1 MEYHD
6 VDAFTFGPPALQ
18 ASIKGRR
25 LTVKNG
31 FWPDV
36 GGSFVHVA
44 DTTLRLKAADC
55 AVLIRRT
62 GEPDCEIVTAS
73 QLPLYGMQ
81 PIGDGK
87 FCILE
92 HVDLL
97 AWRVGTDWHIKR
109 LVQGE

>member
-6 VDAFTFGPPALQ
+6 IDARAFEPPALQ
-18 ASIKGRR
+18 VTIKGRR
-25 LTVKNG
+25 LIVKDG
-31 FWPDV
+31 YWPDL

-44 DTTLRLKAADC
+44 DTTMRLKADDC
-55 AVLIRRT
+55 AVLIRRA
-62 GEPDCEIVTAS
+62 GKLDCEIVAAP
-73 QLPLYGMQ
+73 QLLLYGAQ
-81 PIGDGK
+81 PIGDGQ
-87 FCILE
+87 FSVLE